1 MDCALL
7 HFSICYDCNVT
18 GEIRDGYHF
27 SHDLHNLSGYN
38 YERVNMDNNVK
49 SDLSMMQRADQLR
62 QEADLLM
69 ETIGLREILQP
80 YGPFYITGSY
90 YLDVM
95 VYPDLDLYFQTV
107 SLAQLFGIGAQIAA
121 SELVTQVV
129 YEPSVDGADLP
140 GGRYLKARFRYGD
153 WGRPWKLDMWSL
165 PEDVIRRKM
174 AEMEH
179 FRAKISS
186 ELRAKIIQYKFAI
199 LTPQHRTP
207 MYSGYYIYKAFI
219 DEGLEEFDQV
229 SRYLVLNGIQ
239 SAR

>member
-1 MDCALL
+1 
-7 HFSICYDCNVT
+7 
-18 GEIRDGYHF
+18 
-27 SHDLHNLSGYN
+27 
-38 YERVNMDNNVK
+38 MDNKEK
-49 SDLSMMQRADQLR
+49 SNLNMMQQADQLH

-80 YGPFYITGSY
+80 YRPIYLVGSY

-95 VYPDLDLYFQTV
+95 AYPDLDIYFQTV
-107 SLAQLFGIGAQIAA
+107 SLAQLFGIGAQIAK

-129 YEPSVDGADLP
+129 YEPSVDEVDPP

-179 FRAKISS
+179 FRAKISI

-219 DEGLEEFDQV
+219 DEGLEDFDQV
-229 SRYLVLNGIQ
+229 SRYLIQNGIQ
-239 SAR
+239 LVR